1 MKKKFPYHIFVF
13 LLPACLVYT
22 IFMIYPLFDTIR
34 ISLYTQNLMG
44 ENIDNT
50 GSVRTF
56 IGLRNYY
63 DLLFNDT
70 WSWHF
75 WNALK
80 NNTYFF
86 LLHVSV
92 QTPVGLL
99 IAAFLSSRELKFK
112 STYRT
117 LIFLPA
123 MMSIVIVGYLFNLIL
138 SPLWGIPQTIL
149 GTFGLEDIVQPW
161 LGLKG
166 PALITISLISIWQ
179 FVGIPMML
187 FYAALINI
195 PEEILDAAKIDGSS
209 ATSTFWRIKFPL
221 ILPTIGLMCILT
233 YVGNY
238 NAFDLIFAMKS
249 LYAGPEYSTDLMGTF
264 FYRTFFG
271 FQMQLGN
278 PTMGATVAS
287 TTFGIIL
294 VGVLIYLFAFQ
305 QRITRYQY

>member
-1 MKKKFPYHIFVF
+1 MKKKFPYHILVF
-13 LLPACLVYT
+13 LFPACFIYT
-22 IFMIYPLFDTIR
+22 VFMIYPLFDTIR
-34 ISLYTQNLMG
+34 ISLYTQNIMG

-50 GSVRTF
+50 GSIRTF

-112 STYRT
+112 NTYRT

-149 GTFGLEDIVQPW
+149 GTVGLEDLVQPW

-221 ILPTIGLMCILT
+221 ILPTVGLMCILT

-305 QRITRYQY
+305 RRITRYQY

>member
-1 MKKKFPYHIFVF
+1 MKKKFPYHILVF
-13 LLPACLVYT
+13 LFPACFIYT
-22 IFMIYPLFDTIR
+22 VFMIYPLFDTIR
-34 ISLYTQNLMG
+34 ISLYTQNIMG

-86 LLHVSV
+86 LLHISV
-92 QTPVGLL
+92 QTPIGLL

-149 GTFGLEDIVQPW
+149 GAVGLEDLVQPW

-187 FYAALINI
+187 FYAALLNI
-195 PEEILDAAKIDGSS
+195 PDEILDAAKIDGSS
-209 ATSTFWRIKFPL
+209 AISTFWRIKFPL
-221 ILPTIGLMCILT
+221 ILPTVGLMCILT

-305 QRITRYQY
+305 RRITRYQY

>member
-86 LLHVSV
+86 LLHVSI

-112 STYRT
+112 NTYRT

-138 SPLWGIPQTIL
+138 SPLLGIPQTLL
-149 GTFGLEDIVQPW
+149 GTVGLEDLVQPW

-187 FYAALINI
+187 FYAALLNI
-195 PEEILDAAKIDGSS
+195 PDEILDAAKIDGSS
-209 ATSTFWRIKFPL
+209 PISTFWRIKFPL
-221 ILPTIGLMCILT
+221 ILPTVGLMCILT

-305 QRITRYQY
+305 RRITRYQY

>member
-1 MKKKFPYHIFVF
+1 MKKKFPYHILVF
-13 LLPACLVYT
+13 LFPACFIYT
-22 IFMIYPLFDTIR
+22 VFMIYPLFDTIR
-34 ISLYTQNLMG
+34 ISLYTQNIMG

-92 QTPVGLL
+92 QTPIGLL

-112 STYRT
+112 NTYRT

-138 SPLWGIPQTIL
+138 SPLCGIPQTIL
-149 GTFGLEDIVQPW
+149 GTVGLEDLVQPW

-187 FYAALINI
+187 FYAALLNI
-195 PEEILDAAKIDGSS
+195 PDEILDAAKIDGSS
-209 ATSTFWRIKFPL
+209 PISTFWRIKFPL
-221 ILPTIGLMCILT
+221 ILPTVGLMCILT

-305 QRITRYQY
+305 RRITRYQY

>member
-1 MKKKFPYHIFVF
+1 MKKKFPYHILVF
-13 LLPACLVYT
+13 LFPACFIYT
-22 IFMIYPLFDTIR
+22 VFMIYPLFDTIR
-34 ISLYTQNLMG
+34 ISLYTQNIMG

-92 QTPVGLL
+92 QTPIGLL

-112 STYRT
+112 NTYRT

-149 GTFGLEDIVQPW
+149 GTVGLEDLVQPW

-221 ILPTIGLMCILT
+221 ILPTVGLMCILT

>member
-1 MKKKFPYHIFVF
+1 MKKKFPYHILVF
-13 LLPACLVYT
+13 LFPACFIYT
-22 IFMIYPLFDTIR
+22 VFMIYPLFDTIR
-34 ISLYTQNLMG
+34 ISLYTQNIMG

-92 QTPVGLL
+92 QTPIGLL

-112 STYRT
+112 NTYRT

-138 SPLWGIPQTIL
+138 SNLWGIPQTIL
-149 GTFGLEDIVQPW
+149 GVVGLEHLYQPW

-166 PALITISLISIWQ
+166 PALITISLISI
-179 FVGIPMML
+179 
-187 FYAALINI
+187 
-195 PEEILDAAKIDGSS
+195 
-209 ATSTFWRIKFPL
+209 
-221 ILPTIGLMCILT
+221 
-233 YVGNY
+233 
-238 NAFDLIFAMKS
+238 
-249 LYAGPEYSTDLMGTF
+249 
-264 FYRTFFG
+264 
-271 FQMQLGN
+271 
-278 PTMGATVAS
+278 
-287 TTFGIIL
+287 
-294 VGVLIYLFAFQ
+294 
-305 QRITRYQY
+305 

>member
-1 MKKKFPYHIFVF
+1 MKKKFPYHILVF
-13 LLPACLVYT
+13 LFPACFIYT
-22 IFMIYPLFDTIR
+22 VFMIYPLFDTIR
-34 ISLYTQNLMG
+34 ISLYTQNIMG

-86 LLHVSV
+86 LLHISV

-112 STYRT
+112 NTYRT

-138 SPLWGIPQTIL
+138 SPLWGIPKTIL
-149 GTFGLEDIVQPW
+149 GTVGLEDLVQPW

-187 FYAALINI
+187 FYAALLNI
-195 PEEILDAAKIDGSS
+195 PDEILDAAKIDGST

-221 ILPTIGLMCILT
+221 ILPTVGLMVILT

-305 QRITRYQY
+305 RRITRYQY

>member
-1 MKKKFPYHIFVF
+1 MKKKFPYHILVF
-13 LLPACLVYT
+13 LFPACFIYT
-22 IFMIYPLFDTIR
+22 VFMIYPLFDTIR
-34 ISLYTQNLMG
+34 ISLYTQNIMG

-92 QTPVGLL
+92 QTPIGLL

-112 STYRT
+112 NTYRT

-123 MMSIVIVGYLFNLIL
+123 MMSIVIVGYLFNLIM

-149 GTFGLEDIVQPW
+149 GTVGLEDLVQPW

-187 FYAALINI
+187 FYAALLNI
-195 PEEILDAAKIDGSS
+195 PDEILDAAKIDGSS

-221 ILPTIGLMCILT
+221 ILPTVGLMCILT

-305 QRITRYQY
+305 RRITRYQY

>member
-13 LLPACLVYT
+13 LLPACLIYT

-278 PTMGATVAS
+278 PTMGAIVAS

>member
-44 ENIDNT
+44 ENMDNT
-50 GSVRTF
+50 SSVRAF

-63 DLLFNDT
+63 DLFFNEN

-86 LLHVSV
+86 LLHISI

-99 IAAFLSSRELKFK
+99 IAAFLSSRKLKFK

-138 SPLWGIPQTIL
+138 SNLWGIPQTIL
-149 GTFGLEDIVQPW
+149 GVVGLEHLYQPW

-187 FYAALINI
+187 FYAALLNI
-195 PEEILDAAKIDGSS
+195 PDEILDAAKIDGSS

-221 ILPTIGLMCILT
+221 ILPTVGLMVILT

>member
-1 MKKKFPYHIFVF
+1 MKKKFPYHILVF
-13 LLPACLVYT
+13 LFPACFIYT
-22 IFMIYPLFDTIR
+22 VFMIYPLFDTIR

-86 LLHVSV
+86 LLHISV
-92 QTPVGLL
+92 QTPLGLL

-149 GTFGLEDIVQPW
+149 GTVGLEDLVQPW

-187 FYAALINI
+187 FYAALLNI
-195 PEEILDAAKIDGSS
+195 PDEILDAAKIDGST

-221 ILPTIGLMCILT
+221 ILPTVGLMVILT

-305 QRITRYQY
+305 RRITRYQY

>member
-1 MKKKFPYHIFVF
+1 MKKKFPYHILVF
-13 LLPACLVYT
+13 LFPACFIYT
-22 IFMIYPLFDTIR
+22 VFMIYPLFDTIR
-34 ISLYTQNLMG
+34 ISLYTQNIMG

-86 LLHVSV
+86 LLHVSI

-112 STYRT
+112 NTYRT

-149 GTFGLEDIVQPW
+149 GTVGLEDLVQPW

-187 FYAALINI
+187 FYAALLNI
-195 PEEILDAAKIDGSS
+195 PDEILDAAKIDGST

-221 ILPTIGLMCILT
+221 ILPTVGLMCILT

-305 QRITRYQY
+305 RRITRYQY

>member
-1 MKKKFPYHIFVF
+1 MKKKFPYHILVF
-13 LLPACLVYT
+13 LFPACFIYT
-22 IFMIYPLFDTIR
+22 VFMIYPLFDTIR
-34 ISLYTQNLMG
+34 ISLYTQNIMG

-50 GSVRTF
+50 GSVSTV

-86 LLHVSV
+86 LLHISV
-92 QTPVGLL
+92 QTPIGLL

-112 STYRT
+112 NTYRT

-149 GTFGLEDIVQPW
+149 GTVGLEDLVQPW

-187 FYAALINI
+187 FYAALLNI
-195 PEEILDAAKIDGSS
+195 PDEILDAAKIDGSS
-209 ATSTFWRIKFPL
+209 PISTFWRIKFPL
-221 ILPTIGLMCILT
+221 ILPTVGLMCILT

-305 QRITRYQY
+305 RRITRYQY

>member
-1 MKKKFPYHIFVF
+1 MKKKFPYHILVF

-112 STYRT
+112 NTYRT

-138 SPLWGIPQTIL
+138 SPLWGIPKTIL
-149 GTFGLEDIVQPW
+149 GTVGLEDLVQPW

-187 FYAALINI
+187 FYAALLNI
-195 PEEILDAAKIDGSS
+195 PDEILDAAKIDGSS
-209 ATSTFWRIKFPL
+209 PISTFWRIKFPL
-221 ILPTIGLMCILT
+221 ILPTVGLMCILT

-305 QRITRYQY
+305 RRITRYQY

>member
-1 MKKKFPYHIFVF
+1 MKKKFPYHILVF
-13 LLPACLVYT
+13 LFPACFIYT
-22 IFMIYPLFDTIR
+22 VFMIYPLFDTIR
-34 ISLYTQNLMG
+34 ISLYTQNIMG

-112 STYRT
+112 NTYRT

-149 GTFGLEDIVQPW
+149 GTVGLEDLVQPW

-187 FYAALINI
+187 FYAALLNI
-195 PEEILDAAKIDGSS
+195 PDEILDAAKIDGSS

-221 ILPTIGLMCILT
+221 ILPTVGLMCILT

-305 QRITRYQY
+305 RRITRYQY

>member
-1 MKKKFPYHIFVF
+1 MKKKFPYHILVF
-13 LLPACLVYT
+13 LFPACFIYT
-22 IFMIYPLFDTIR
+22 VFMIYPLFDTIR
-34 ISLYTQNLMG
+34 ISLYTQNIMG

-92 QTPVGLL
+92 QTPIGLL

-112 STYRT
+112 NTYRT

-149 GTFGLEDIVQPW
+149 GTVGLEDLVQPW

-187 FYAALINI
+187 FYAALLNI
-195 PEEILDAAKIDGSS
+195 PDEILDAAKIDGSS
-209 ATSTFWRIKFPL
+209 PISTFWRIKFPL
-221 ILPTIGLMCILT
+221 ILPTVGLMCILT

-287 TTFGIIL
+287 STFGSIL

-305 QRITRYQY
+305 RRITRYQY

>member
-56 IGLRNYY
+56 IGIRNYY

-112 STYRT
+112 NTYRT

-149 GTFGLEDIVQPW
+149 GTVGLEDLVQPW

-187 FYAALINI
+187 FYAALLNI
-195 PEEILDAAKIDGSS
+195 PDEILDAAKIDGSS
-209 ATSTFWRIKFPL
+209 PISTFWRIKFPL
-221 ILPTIGLMCILT
+221 ILPTVGLMCILT

-305 QRITRYQY
+305 RRITRYQY

>member
-1 MKKKFPYHIFVF
+1 MKKKFPYHILVF
-13 LLPACLVYT
+13 LFPACFIYT
-22 IFMIYPLFDTIR
+22 VFMIYPLFDTIR
-34 ISLYTQNLMG
+34 ISLYTQNIMG

-56 IGLRNYY
+56 IGIRNYY

-112 STYRT
+112 NTYRT

-149 GTFGLEDIVQPW
+149 GTVGLEDLVQPW

-187 FYAALINI
+187 FYAALLNI
-195 PEEILDAAKIDGSS
+195 PDEILDAAKIDGSS

-221 ILPTIGLMCILT
+221 ILPTVGLMCILT

-305 QRITRYQY
+305 RRITRYQY

>member
-1 MKKKFPYHIFVF
+1 MKKKFPYHILVF
-13 LLPACLVYT
+13 LFPACFIYT
-22 IFMIYPLFDTIR
+22 VFMIYPLFDTIR
-34 ISLYTQNLMG
+34 ISLYTQNIMG

-149 GTFGLEDIVQPW
+149 GTVGLEDLVQPW

-187 FYAALINI
+187 FYAALLNI
-195 PEEILDAAKIDGSS
+195 PDEILDAAKIDGSS
-209 ATSTFWRIKFPL
+209 PISTFWRIKFPL
-221 ILPTIGLMCILT
+221 ILPTVGLMCILT

-305 QRITRYQY
+305 RRITRYQY

>member
-50 GSVRTF
+50 GSIRTF

-86 LLHVSV
+86 LLHVSI

-112 STYRT
+112 NTYRT

-149 GTFGLEDIVQPW
+149 GTVGLEDLVQPW

-187 FYAALINI
+187 FYAALLNI
-195 PEEILDAAKIDGSS
+195 PDEILDAAKIDGSS
-209 ATSTFWRIKFPL
+209 PISTFWRIKFPL
-221 ILPTIGLMCILT
+221 ILPTVGLMCILT

-305 QRITRYQY
+305 RRITRYQY

>member
-1 MKKKFPYHIFVF
+1 
-13 LLPACLVYT
+13 
-22 IFMIYPLFDTIR
+22 
-34 ISLYTQNLMG
+34 MG

-56 IGLRNYY
+56 IGIRNYY

-112 STYRT
+112 NTYRT

-149 GTFGLEDIVQPW
+149 GTVGLEDLVQPW

-187 FYAALINI
+187 FYAALLNI
-195 PEEILDAAKIDGSS
+195 PDEILDAAKIDGSS
-209 ATSTFWRIKFPL
+209 PISTFWRIKFPL
-221 ILPTIGLMCILT
+221 ILPTVGLMCILT

-305 QRITRYQY
+305 RRITRYQY

>member
-1 MKKKFPYHIFVF
+1 
-13 LLPACLVYT
+13 
-22 IFMIYPLFDTIR
+22 
-34 ISLYTQNLMG
+34 MG

-112 STYRT
+112 NTYRT

-149 GTFGLEDIVQPW
+149 GTVGLGDLVQPW

-187 FYAALINI
+187 FYAALLNI
-195 PEEILDAAKIDGSS
+195 PDEILDAAKIDGSS
-209 ATSTFWRIKFPL
+209 PISTFWRIKFPL
-221 ILPTIGLMCILT
+221 ILPTVGLMCILT

-305 QRITRYQY
+305 RRITRYQY

>member
-1 MKKKFPYHIFVF
+1 MKKKFPYHILVF
-13 LLPACLVYT
+13 LFPACFIYT
-22 IFMIYPLFDTIR
+22 VFMIYPLFDTIR
-34 ISLYTQNLMG
+34 ISLYTQNIMG

-112 STYRT
+112 NTYRT
-117 LIFLPA
+117 LIFLSA

-149 GTFGLEDIVQPW
+149 GTVGLGDLVQPW

-187 FYAALINI
+187 FYAALLNI
-195 PEEILDAAKIDGSS
+195 PDEILDAAKIDGSS
-209 ATSTFWRIKFPL
+209 PISTFWRIKFPL
-221 ILPTIGLMCILT
+221 ILPTVGLMCILT

-305 QRITRYQY
+305 RRITRYQY

>member
-1 MKKKFPYHIFVF
+1 MKKKFPYHILVF
-13 LLPACLVYT
+13 LFPACFIYT
-22 IFMIYPLFDTIR
+22 VFMVYPLFDTIR

-86 LLHVSV
+86 LLHISV
-92 QTPVGLL
+92 QTPIGLL
-99 IAAFLSSRELKFK
+99 IAAFLSSRKLKFK
-112 STYRT
+112 NTYRT

-149 GTFGLEDIVQPW
+149 GTVGLEDLVQPW

-187 FYAALINI
+187 FYAALLNI
-195 PEEILDAAKIDGSS
+195 PDEILDAAKVDGSI
-209 ATSTFWRIKFPL
+209 STFWRIKFPL
-221 ILPTIGLMCILT
+221 ILPTVGLMCILT

-287 TTFGIIL
+287 STFGIIL

-305 QRITRYQY
+305 RRITRYQY

>member
-112 STYRT
+112 NTYRT

-294 VGVLIYLFAFQ
+294 IGVLIYLFAFQ
-305 QRITRYQY
+305 RRITRYQY

>member
-1 MKKKFPYHIFVF
+1 MKKKFPYHILVF
-13 LLPACLVYT
+13 LFPACFIYT
-22 IFMIYPLFDTIR
+22 VFMIYPLFDTIR
-34 ISLYTQNLMG
+34 ISLYTQNIMG

-99 IAAFLSSRELKFK
+99 IAGFLSSRELKFK
-112 STYRT
+112 NTYRT

-149 GTFGLEDIVQPW
+149 GTVGLGDLVQPW

-187 FYAALINI
+187 FYAALLNI
-195 PEEILDAAKIDGSS
+195 PDEILDAAKIDGSS
-209 ATSTFWRIKFPL
+209 PISTFWRIKFPL
-221 ILPTIGLMCILT
+221 ILPTVGLMCILT

-305 QRITRYQY
+305 RRITRYQY

>member
-1 MKKKFPYHIFVF
+1 MKKKFPYHILVF
-13 LLPACLVYT
+13 LFPACFIYT
-22 IFMIYPLFDTIR
+22 VFMIYPLFDTIR
-34 ISLYTQNLMG
+34 ISLYTQNIMDG
-44 ENIDNT
+44 NVDNT

-86 LLHVSV
+86 LLHISI

-112 STYRT
+112 NTYRT

-149 GTFGLEDIVQPW
+149 GTVGLEDLVQPW

-187 FYAALINI
+187 FYAALLNI
-195 PEEILDAAKIDGSS
+195 PDEILDAAKIDGSS
-209 ATSTFWRIKFPL
+209 PISTFWRIKFPL
-221 ILPTIGLMCILT
+221 ILPTVGLMCILT

-305 QRITRYQY
+305 RRITRYQY

>member
-1 MKKKFPYHIFVF
+1 MKKKFPYHILVF
-13 LLPACLVYT
+13 LFPACFIYT
-22 IFMIYPLFDTIR
+22 VFMIYPLFDTIR
-34 ISLYTQNLMG
+34 ISLYTQNIMG

-56 IGLRNYY
+56 IGLRNYH

-112 STYRT
+112 NTYRT

-149 GTFGLEDIVQPW
+149 GTVGLEDLVQPW

-187 FYAALINI
+187 FYAALLNI
-195 PEEILDAAKIDGSS
+195 PDEILDAAKIDGSS
-209 ATSTFWRIKFPL
+209 PISTFWRIKFPL
-221 ILPTIGLMCILT
+221 ILPTVGLMCILT

-305 QRITRYQY
+305 RRITRYQY